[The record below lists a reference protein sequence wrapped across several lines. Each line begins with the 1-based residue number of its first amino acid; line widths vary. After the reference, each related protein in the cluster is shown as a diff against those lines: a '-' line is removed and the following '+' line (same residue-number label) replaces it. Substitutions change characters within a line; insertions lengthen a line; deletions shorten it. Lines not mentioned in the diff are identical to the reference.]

1 MKNYCRYILLVFLLL
16 VETGLFASTYN
27 RGLYFKSH
35 FVPSNE
41 RTSLLLDDNKPFEA
55 ENEFSVS
62 FQMWVRN
69 NEPDFGTI
77 LHLYTNGSQVVRFS
91 FVAGEGKLHY
101 PALVFNEGMVTIDS
115 PIEREKW
122 ISVSLRMNIQDN
134 LVKINYAGK
143 DTTIMLPLYG
153 THRLKAL
160 FGYASD
166 YLADV
171 APVNVRDIK
180 VMQDGKLTREWRLWK
195 HNNDVCYDEI
205 TGAVARSQS
214 AYWLIDNHIEWTQ
227 IYKETIPGR
236 LDVAFNARD
245 ALFYLVKPDKVELVN
260 GEGAL
265 ADKIEVEGG
274 YPAMEFTDHLV
285 YDTLSNRL
293 ISYSLSQNCT
303 SFFPFDTKRW
313 SLNERNRE
321 EPNYYNHARTYN
333 PADSSF
339 YFFGGYGFYRYRSDL
354 FKMKVTTGEVEMI
367 TYEPVLAPR
376 YSSAIA
382 IVGDELYVLGG
393 RGNKYGKQEL
403 NPYYYPEL
411 CVIDLK
417 RKKSRIV
424 WRKEQSESSMLMAS
438 SMYFEP
444 SDSSF
449 YAVSLADGGVLWKV
463 SVKDTTWAVV
473 SKPIRNDV
481 IYQDC
486 DFSFY
491 SSPSHNKLFLV
502 MDKILTNRTHDV
514 SVYSINTPLMSQTD
528 IEQIVVDISS
538 DTQQWYWMIAVFLLL
553 TTIGSLLYYQKSNKT
568 EKSECLENE
577 VVTTSWGGG
586 GRFPRF
592 VRNC

>member
-16 VETGLFASTYN
+16 AETGLFASTYN

-35 FVPSNE
+35 FTPSNE
-41 RTSLLLDDNKPFEA
+41 RTSLLLDENNPFEA
-55 ENEFSVS
+55 GNEFSVS

-77 LHLYTNGSQVVRFS
+77 LHLYTNGSQVIRFS

-134 LVKINYAGK
+134 LVTVNYAGK

-153 THRLKAL
+153 THRVKAL
-160 FGYASD
+160 FGHASD

-171 APVNVRDIK
+171 APINVRDVK

-195 HNNDVCYDEI
+195 HNKDVCYDEI

-214 AYWLIDNHIEWTQ
+214 AYWLIDNHIEWKQ

-236 LDVAFNARD
+236 LDVAFNARN

-260 GEGAL
+260 EEGVL
-265 ADKIEVEGG
+265 ADKIEVKGG
-274 YPAMEFTDHLV
+274 FPAMEFTDHLV

-293 ISYSLSQNCT
+293 ISYSLSQNYT
-303 SFFPFDTKRW
+303 SFFPFDAKRW

-376 YSSAIA
+376 YSSAIT

-411 CVIDLK
+411 CAIDLK
-417 RKKSRIV
+417 RRKSRVV

-449 YAVSLADGGVLWKV
+449 YAVSLEDGGVLWKV

-473 SKPIRNDV
+473 SKPIHNDV

-528 IEQIVVDISS
+528 IEQTVAEVSP

-553 TTIGSLLYYQKSNKT
+553 TAMGSLLYYQKKNN
-568 EKSECLENE
+568 EEGVECIENE

-586 GRFPRF
+586 GFPRF